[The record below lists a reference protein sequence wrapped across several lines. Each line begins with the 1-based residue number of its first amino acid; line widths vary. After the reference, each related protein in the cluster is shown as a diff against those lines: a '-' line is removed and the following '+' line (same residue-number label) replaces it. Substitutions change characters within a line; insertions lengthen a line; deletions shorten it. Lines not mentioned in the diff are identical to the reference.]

1 MKLFAVRSASACA
14 SRFLP
19 IPAVQSNC
27 PLVPG
32 LSADDAECRKNP
44 IVSLTEPDISRPL
57 IHNAEPE
64 DVNETSRHIVFITIS
79 FRYRSSGRFKTHG
92 GRCRTVHEPG

>member
-1 MKLFAVRSASACA
+1 MNLLAMRSASACA

-32 LSADDAECRKNP
+32 LSADGVEWRKNP

-64 DVNETSRHIVFITIS
+64 DVHETSRHIVSITIS
-79 FRYRSSGRFKTHG
+79 FSNRSSGRFKTHG
-92 GRCRTVHEPG
+92 GRCRAVHEPG